1 MTTTA
6 THAEVDQYLSGLFA
20 PHDAALQNAL
30 AASTAAGLPEIQVS
44 ATQGKLLHMMARLMK
59 ARTILEVGTLGGYSA
74 IWMAR
79 ALPADG
85 LLVTLEFDPKHA
97 EVARKNVAA
106 AGLSERVDI
115 RLGRALDTLPQV
127 AGEGLD
133 PFDIVFI
140 DADKESN
147 PDYFTWAL
155 KLTRPGSLILVDNVV
170 REGAVLEAGS
180 TDASVKGTRRVLEMM
195 ATEPRVSGT
204 ALQSVGQKGW
214 DGLAMAVVIS

>member
-6 THAEVDQYLSGLFA
+6 THADVDQYLSGLFA

-44 ATQGKLLHMMARLMK
+44 ATQGKFLHMMARLMK
-59 ARTILEVGTLGGYSA
+59 ARTILEIGTLGGYSA
-74 IWMAR
+74 IWMTR

-97 EVARKNVAA
+97 EVARKNLAA
-106 AGLSERVDI
+106 AGLSDRVDI

-127 AGEGLD
+127 AGEGLA

-170 REGAVLEAGS
+170 RDGTVLEADS
-180 TDASVKGTRRVLEMM
+180 PDVSVKGTRRVLEMM
-195 ATEPRVSGT
+195 ATEPRVSAT

>member
-6 THAEVDQYLSGLFA
+6 THADVDQYLSGLFA

-30 AASTAAGLPEIQVS
+30 TASAAAGLPEIQVS
-44 ATQGKLLHMMARLMK
+44 ATQGKLLHMMVRLMK
-59 ARTILEVGTLGGYSA
+59 ARTILEIGTLGGYSA

-97 EVARKNVAA
+97 EVARKNLDA
-106 AGLSERVDI
+106 AGLSDRVDI
-115 RLGRALDTLPQV
+115 RLGRALDTLPQI

-170 REGAVLEAGS
+170 RDGAVL
-180 TDASVKGTRRVLEMM
+180 DADSADVSVKGTRRVLEMM
-195 ATEPRVSGT
+195 ASDPRVSAT

-214 DGLAMAVVIS
+214 DGLAMGVVIS

>member
-1 MTTTA
+1 MTA
-6 THAEVDQYLSGLFA
+6 TDTHADVDHYLSGLFA

-44 ATQGKLLHMMARLMK
+44 ATQGKFLHMMARLMK
-59 ARTILEVGTLGGYSA
+59 ARTVLEIGTLGGYSA

-97 EVARKNVAA
+97 EVARKNLEA
-106 AGLSERVDI
+106 AGLSDRVDI
-115 RLGRALDTLPQV
+115 RIGRALDTLPRI

-170 REGAVLEAGS
+170 RDGAVLETDSA
-180 TDASVKGTRRVLEMM
+180 DASVKGTRRVLEMM
-195 ATEPRVSGT
+195 ATEPRVSAT

-214 DGLAMAVVIS
+214 DGLAMAVVVS

>member
-1 MTTTA
+1 MQITA
-6 THAEVDQYLSGLFA
+6 AHADVDQYFSSLFA

-30 AASTAAGLPEIQVS
+30 AASKAAGLPEIQVS

-79 ALPADG
+79 ALPSNG

-97 EVARKNVAA
+97 EVARKNLAA
-106 AGLSERVDI
+106 AGLSDRVDI
-115 RLGRALDTLPQV
+115 RVGRALDTLPQV
-127 AGEGLD
+127 ASEALG

-155 KLTRPGSLILVDNVV
+155 KLTKPGSLILVDNVV
-170 REGAVLEAGS
+170 REGAVLDAGS
-180 TDASVKGTRRVLEMM
+180 ADVSVKGTRRVLEMM
-195 ATEPRVSGT
+195 AAEPRVSAT

>member
-1 MTTTA
+1 MQVIA
-6 THAEVDQYLSGLFA
+6 AHADVDKYLSGLFA

-44 ATQGKLLHMMARLMK
+44 ATQGKFLFMMARLMN

-79 ALPADG
+79 ALPKDG

-115 RLGRALDTLPQV
+115 RIGRALDTLPQI
-127 AGEGLD
+127 AGEGLG

-155 KLTRPGSLILVDNVV
+155 KLTRPGSFILVDNVV
-170 REGAVLEAGS
+170 REGAVLDADS
-180 TDASVKGTRRVLEMM
+180 SDASVKGTRRVLEMM
-195 ATEPRVSGT
+195 ASEPRVSAT
-204 ALQSVGQKGW
+204 ALQGVGQKGW